1 MRQTTWENKIRTI
14 LKPHIPII
22 FLPIFTLTLIFS
34 ASFPLYQIAEAAK
47 KNQISISPKNTTDYI
62 HSIVE
67 ANRTVYA
74 EVIVERLGF
83 AIGLSATENWKHE
96 KTLLLPAQFL
106 LMSSNLSNIR
116 KSGMTYKLKS
126 LWPINHKNKPSSGF
140 EVNGLE
146 EVSKDLGSTYTKVVN
161 INGQRYFKAVYPD
174 KAVTKAC
181 VQCHNDHLSS
191 PKKDYQ
197 LGDVMGG
204 IIISIPLPRSTSG
217 DKDEETQIPAE
228 EVSSYIYSILISDR
242 EIYSKYL
249 VDRLQKENV
258 VFASENWWEENSLP
272 LPAQFLLNSSELT
285 RAKQL
290 KLKFELISQWAI
302 NPNNKPNNKYELAGL
317 KSLANNEGKPYF
329 SNFKDNDGETYFQA
343 IYPDFA
349 VSKACV
355 KCHNSHLKS
364 PKKNFKLG
372 DLMGGLM
379 LTILID

>member
-1 MRQTTWENKIRTI
+1 M
-14 LKPHIPII
+14 
-22 FLPIFTLTLIFS
+22 
-34 ASFPLYQIAEAAK
+34 
-47 KNQISISPKNTTDYI
+47 
-62 HSIVE
+62 
-67 ANRTVYA
+67 
-74 EVIVERLGF
+74 
-83 AIGLSATENWKHE
+83 
-96 KTLLLPAQFL
+96 
-106 LMSSNLSNIR
+106 
-116 KSGMTYKLKS
+116 
-126 LWPINHKNKPSSGF
+126 
-140 EVNGLE
+140 
-146 EVSKDLGSTYTKVVN
+146 
-161 INGQRYFKAVYPD
+161 
-174 KAVTKAC
+174 
-181 VQCHNDHLSS
+181 QCHNDHLTS

-204 IIISIPLPRSTSG
+204 IIISIPLPRSAGG

-228 EVSSYIYSILISDR
+228 VVSGYIYSILRSDR
-242 EIYSKYL
+242 EVYSKYL
-249 VDRLQKENV
+249 VDRLQIENV

-372 DLMGGLM
+372 DLMGGLK

>member
-14 LKPHIPII
+14 LKSHILII
-22 FLPIFTLTLIFS
+22 FLPLFTLTLILS
-34 ASFPLYQIAEAAK
+34 ASFPLYQMAEAAK
-47 KNQISISPKNTTDYI
+47 KNQISISPQNATDYI
-62 HSIVE
+62 HSIIE

-106 LMSSNLSNIR
+106 LMGSKLSNAR

-126 LWPINHKNKPSSGF
+126 LWPINHENKPNSDF
-140 EVNGLE
+140 EEKGLE
-146 EVSKDLGSTYTKVVN
+146 EVSKNPDSTYTKIVN
-161 INGQRYFKAVYPD
+161 INGQRYFKAVYAD

-181 VQCHNDHLSS
+181 VQCHNNHLSS
-191 PKKDYQ
+191 PKKDHQ
-197 LGDVMGG
+197 LDEVMGG
-204 IIISIPLPRSTSG
+204 VIISIPLPRRKRG

-228 EVSSYIYSILISDR
+228 VVSGYIYSILTSDR

-285 RAKQL
+285 KAKQL
-290 KLKFELISQWAI
+290 KLQFELLSQWAI
-302 NPNNKPNNKYELAGL
+302 NPINKPNNKYELAGL
-317 KSLANNEGKPYF
+317 ENLANNEGMPYF
-329 SNFKDNDGETYFQA
+329 SSFKNNNGETYFQA

-349 VSKACV
+349 VSEACV
-355 KCHNSHLKS
+355 ECHNSHLKS
-364 PKKNFKLG
+364 PKRNFKLG

-379 LTILID
+379 LTILIH